1 MERSPYFE
9 NYINNLQKD
18 IFLLAFESNI
28 EIVDFITCYM
38 KSKIRFEMDKPYTF
52 WHTQPS
58 IRIFEEIILANHI
71 KKIDKQKIN
80 IDAVEWLGFFYSKWH
95 FLTGESS
102 KSIISF
108 LPAIEGLRQYYV
120 LHQLDEVEAI
130 EIAKRHYNLSRNA
143 HRLNEYS
150 NSKESNNEYSDPIY
164 YSFLSVRL
172 LYKLWKDQIFD
183 LVKYAKDYSSYDF
196 LDDDYKLGIKGDVI
210 FSKDNTDII
219 QKYKQAE
226 KDIVNCL
233 RRSEKS
239 IYFCFVFSSIYES
252 NDERFE
258 LDIRV
263 LRKEYPPINRNFN
276 SIYFYRL
283 GKLYEINSSNEL
295 YVYSLPLSKR
305 ERMGIL
311 KKMKEYGLIAAS

>member
-1 MERSPYFE
+1 
-9 NYINNLQKD
+9 
-18 IFLLAFESNI
+18 
-28 EIVDFITCYM
+28 M
-38 KSKIRFEMDKPYTF
+38 KGKIRFEMDKPYTF
-52 WHTQPS
+52 WHAQPS

-102 KSIISF
+102 KSIIRF

-226 KDIVNCL
+226 KDIASCL

-258 LDIRV
+258 LDIRA
-263 LRKEYPPINRNFN
+263 LRNECPRNRNFN

-283 GKLYEINSSNEL
+283 GKLCEINSSNEL

-311 KKMKEYGLIAAS
+311 KKMKEYGLMPAS